1 MQGYVITDL
10 TPEQRAAI
18 ITPAIQAAIDRG
30 PPPGGTGPGGVRPS
44 RDERFKAYGQQ
55 AVVDAFEAHVI
66 PHSVAAETWPVMRP
80 LAAYD
85 TFSDKLTTAEL
96 LRALSLRP
104 DA

>member
-30 PPPGGTGPGGVRPS
+30 PPPGGTGP
-44 RDERFKAYGQQ
+44 
-55 AVVDAFEAHVI
+55 VDAFEAHVI
-66 PHSVAAETWPVMRP
+66 PHSVAADAWPAMRP
-80 LAAYD
+80 LAACD